1 MTSLTIQLPDELA
14 AEAKQAGLLDS
25 VILSAMISDMLL
37 QHRKEVEQQSAEV
50 LDLSR
55 ISIST
60 FSDIQDPVAWQREI
74 RDAW

>member
-25 VILSAMISDMLL
+25 AILSAMINDKLL
-37 QHRKEVEQQSAEV
+37 QRRKEVEQSTEV
-50 LDLSR
+50 LDLSK
-55 ISIST
+55 ISISA
-60 FSDIQDPVAWQREI
+60 FSDIQDPVVWQREM